1 MKSTIKFTIK
11 QDGTVLEEVIGAE
24 GNTCVN
30 ITKPFEEALGLVNSR
45 ELKADYYVSLQQSKN
60 KTTEKNSVTADIN
73 ADGLPS

>member
-45 ELKADYYVSLQQSKN
+45 ELKTDYYVSLQQTKN
-60 KTTEKNSVTADIN
+60 KATEEVTVTSDVN
-73 ADGLPS
+73 ADGLSS